1 VLQAFIHATSTMS
14 LLQPQPASPDELHPH
29 LLYRTA
35 GGQAE
40 FATWR
45 LNEGHE
51 ALALFSTADAA
62 TRYQSELAGAAY
74 TLFQPP
80 RDKLLAIF
88 QACLAANIRLAALD
102 PSASGARTLF
112 DLAQILAAAKSA
124 AS

>member
-1 VLQAFIHATSTMS
+1 MSSLEPAT
-14 LLQPQPASPDELHPH
+14 ASPDELHPH
-29 LLYRTA
+29 LLYRTT

-62 TRYQSELAGAAY
+62 TRYQTELSGAAY

-80 RDKLLAIF
+80 RDKLVAIF
-88 QACLAANIRLAALD
+88 QACLASNIRLAALD
-102 PSASGARTLF
+102 PTAGGARTLF
-112 DLAQILAAAKSA
+112 DLAQIVAAANPA
-124 AS
+124 AR